1 MTKYCCLLIWLSL
14 CLLLWACDKK
24 PQTAPTSPSQNHGE
38 ETHAEFPKPTDPT
51 LLSGYAIFAKVCSH
65 CHIESEYAPVINN
78 PMDWH
83 KRLDK
88 RGRDTMLK
96 HAIEGY
102 GDMMPKGG
110 RRGKDLT
117 DEQVADG
124 LDYILSLL
132 PKTQ

>member
-1 MTKYCCLLIWLSL
+1 MFHCRQYALMMLSCVLLG
-14 CLLLWACDKK
+14 ACDKK
-24 PQTAPTSPSQNHGE
+24 PQSETTTQSAPTEAHD
-38 ETHAEFPKPTDPT
+38 HAEFPKPTAPA
-51 LLSGYAIFAKVCSH
+51 LLTGYEVFAKVCSH

-78 PMDWH
+78 PKEWRQ
-83 KRLDK
+83 RLDK
-88 RGRDTMLK
+88 RGRETLLK

-117 DEQVADG
+117 DEQVAQG

-132 PKTQ
+132 PEEE

>member
-1 MTKYCCLLIWLSL
+1 MVFSGLLLI
-14 CLLLWACDKK
+14 ACDKK
-24 PQTAPTSPSQNHGE
+24 PQSQTASPTVEHAAE
-38 ETHAEFPKPTDPT
+38 EHAEFPKPTDPS
-51 LLSGYAIFAKVCSH
+51 LMAGYEIFAKVCSH
-65 CHIESEYAPVINN
+65 CHLDSEYAPVINH
-78 PMDWH
+78 PQAWA

-88 RGRDTMLK
+88 KGRDTLLK

-117 DEQVADG
+117 DEQVGQG

-132 PKTQ
+132 PKEK